1 MSKET
6 TFSGIHTREDDLLVT
21 AARLLRLWRE
31 LFGQNI
37 STHTLRMEGD
47 KKPFSPSTD
56 QSVDEK
62 SL

>member
-6 TFSGIHTREDDLLVT
+6 TFSGIHTREEDLLVT

-31 LFGQNI
+31 IFGQN
-37 STHTLRMEGD
+37 E
-47 KKPFSPSTD
+47 KPFSPSTD

>member
-6 TFSGIHTREDDLLVT
+6 TFSGIRTREDDLLVT

-31 LFGQNI
+31 AFGQN
-37 STHTLRMEGD
+37 EN
-47 KKPFSPSTD
+47 PFSPSTD